1 MSFTPLFTPPGNA
14 PITVPSDATM
24 LDADMAAM
32 SLSQKTA
39 PKTAPMCASPTL
51 AVKSVLGKRK
61 LGETEFDNPRDLKI
75 RRMYEPDT
83 VAVSAFSMRDDHR
96 AEFARVLDRLE
107 HGSPPPMMA

>member
-1 MSFTPLFTPPGNA
+1 MSVTLFTPPNLA
-14 PITVPSDATM
+14 PITLPSHVAS
-24 LDADMAAM
+24 LDADMASM
-32 SLSQKTA
+32 SLSLKAA
-39 PKTAPMCASPTL
+39 PTTAPMHASPAP

-61 LGETEFDNPRDLKI
+61 RGETEFDNPRDLKV

-83 VAVSAFSMRDDHR
+83 VAVRAFSLRNDHR

>member
-1 MSFTPLFTPPGNA
+1 MSFTPLFTPPNLA
-14 PITVPSDATM
+14 PITLPSDAAS

-32 SLSQKTA
+32 SLSLKAAPTTA
-39 PKTAPMCASPTL
+39 PTRASPAP

-61 LGETEFDNPRDLKI
+61 RGETDFDNPRDLKV

-83 VAVSAFSMRDDHR
+83 VAVRAFSLRDDHR
-96 AEFARVLDRLE
+96 AEFACVLDRLE